1 MPGQRL
7 LFVEDEDAVR
17 KMIAGFLER
26 RGYEVVAVRD
36 GIEAL
41 QAIRDGL
48 PDLVVTDVNMPNMNG
63 LELTR
68 RLRAHHRTA
77 RLPIVML
84 SAMKDES
91 DVLAGYAEGA
101 DEYAPK
107 PIELAVLAAKIE
119 ILLRRS
125 GGPEGRR
132 TRGRLFMFIH
142 GKGGVGTTTVAVN
155 VAAALAAGG
164 RGRVSLLDL
173 NFEFP
178 AAAMF
183 FNMRPKH
190 TLADLS
196 EAAGRPDQDDF
207 EMFVSRD
214 PRTGVEVVTGADVP
228 ERAELVTIPAVNLA
242 IDRLRERSEVVLAD
256 SPPSFSER
264 SLCALDLAE
273 MACLVTSP
281 HLPAIK
287 ATLDWMKVLQK
298 IDFPNARLL
307 LVVSQT
313 TPKGYPVAE
322 IERVF
327 KRPLDAV
334 IPYSDLFD
342 QAANDGRPLVS
353 ANAGHPAAKELQD
366 LGGRLASP

>member
-1 MPGQRL
+1 MPAQRI
-7 LFVEDEDAVR
+7 LFVEDEDPVR

-26 RGYEVVAVRD
+26 RGYEVLAVKD

-41 QAIRDGL
+41 QAIRGAM

-68 RLRAHHRTA
+68 RLRGHHRTA

-107 PIELAVLAAKIE
+107 PIELSVLVAKIE
-119 ILLRRS
+119 TLLRRA
-125 GGPEGRR
+125 GGPGGPRA
-132 TRGRLFMFIH
+132 RGRLFMFIP
-142 GKGGVGTTTVAVN
+142 GKGGVGTTTLAGN
-155 VAAALAAGG
+155 VAAALAGDG
-164 RGRVSLLDL
+164 RGRVSILDL

-183 FNMRPKH
+183 FNMRPRH

-196 EAAGRPDQDDF
+196 DGNGRPDQEDF

-214 PRTGVEVVTGADVP
+214 PRTGVEIVTGADVP

-242 IDRLRERSEVVLAD
+242 IDRLRERSEIVLAD

-264 SLCALDLAE
+264 NLTALDLAE
-273 MACLVTSP
+273 MVCLVTSP

-298 IDFPNARLL
+298 IEFPEGRLA
-307 LVVSQT
+307 LVVNQT
-313 TPKGYPVAE
+313 TPKGFPVQD

-327 KRPLDAV
+327 KRRLDAV

-342 QAANDGRPLVS
+342 QCANDGHPLV
-353 ANAGHPAAKELQD
+353 AAHGGHPASKELRD